1 MESAPIETSNI
12 GRFRASLG
20 QLFNGFATP
29 VRLARNKP
37 DDYSNFVFM
46 SDRFHDPRLDQEA
59 RRGRGRVPAR
69 RDLSK
74 RHQESASLVFTRG
87 KDFISCTI
95 DFLRFLEIGL
105 NSVLE
110 RKDLL
115 GCSVIRPPIPIDRFV
130 FDTKVIELRL
140 G

>member
-1 MESAPIETSNI
+1 MSLLNSMQHGLSWKSAPIETSNI

-46 SDRFHDPRLDQEA
+46 SDRFHDPSS
-59 RRGRGRVPAR
+59 RRGGGGRERVPAR

-95 DFLRFLEIGL
+95 DFFFRLLEIGL

-110 RKDLL
+110 RKDLRWL
-115 GCSVIRPPIPIDRFV
+115 LSD
-130 FDTKVIELRL
+130 
-140 G
+140 